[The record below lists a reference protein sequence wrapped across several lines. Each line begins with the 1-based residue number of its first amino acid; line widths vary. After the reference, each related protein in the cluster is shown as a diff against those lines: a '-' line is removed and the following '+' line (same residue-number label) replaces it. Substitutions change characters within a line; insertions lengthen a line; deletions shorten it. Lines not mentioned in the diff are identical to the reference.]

1 MELKSKW
8 TKKLV
13 LSALIV
19 AVLFVSAIAGTIIY
33 YNGVVNDRNSKIE
46 LMNSQIANLNSQ
58 ISDLKG
64 QVANLNGRVTNL
76 TSANLV
82 TALGINEVQYDSGH
96 DIANPAPFNH
106 LYIAGSV
113 TNMGEGTAYNA
124 GLHVAAYDANGGL
137 VINMTVPLA
146 YIASFGTDSASVAY
160 ALEHYGG
167 RSSLQLGSLLTA
179 QTADIDIQIF
189 HEGNAS
195 KWDITPV
202 WKNSP

>member
-1 MELKSKW
+1 MN
-8 TKKLV
+8 KKIIA

-19 AVLFVSAIAGTIIY
+19 AMLFVISIAGTIFY
-33 YNGVVNDRNSKIE
+33 YNGVVSDKNSKIE

-58 ISDLKG
+58 ISDLKS
-64 QVANLNGRVTNL
+64 QVANLNGQITNL

-82 TALGINEVQYDSGH
+82 TALGITEVQYNSGH
-96 DIANPAPFNH
+96 DMTNPAPFNH

-124 GLHVAAYDANGGL
+124 GLHVVAYDANGGL

-146 YIASFGTDSASVAY
+146 YIASFGTNAETVAY

-167 RSSLQLGSLLTA
+167 RSSLQLGSLLTT

-195 KWDITPV
+195 NWNITPV
-202 WKNSP
+202 WTNSP